1 MVTLSRSNLYNF
13 TPHSSML
20 TFANTSDYK
29 AELGNYICRF
39 LVSLPPLFDWT
50 AAPELCLINFMRH
63 ATIFQLGLNR

>member
-1 MVTLSRSNLYNF
+1 MVTLSRSNLFNF

-39 LVSLPPLFDWT
+39 LVSLPPFLT
-50 AAPELCLINFMRH
+50 GQQLQLLINFMRH